1 MSTNA
6 NRLQPA
12 VVLVAD
18 RTLAA
23 RYNVL
28 FEGIFATMQTT
39 QVPGLAMKHF
49 VSPRQPCD
57 ATGRALAAPLGVR
70 RVEACLRASG
80 LLADDLVVTTPE
92 CLPRLLGPWT
102 EVVMVSSSDFLGQ
115 GMSNTTTH
123 SFWSGRLYTEFWMS
137 KLMAK
142 LRAAKEKWGFAI
154 LAGGAG
160 AWQLRQNPTATG
172 ELGFDGVFDGYFEG
186 CGAEWVKQW
195 LGEHGRDAHT
205 THGRDA
211 RATVTEP
218 GCHVEHIKPILA
230 PSALGVIELSRGCG
244 KGCGFCVMGDKRMDH
259 LPPELILADVET
271 NARGGQPN
279 IVSSSE
285 DFFRYGGQGP
295 NVNYDALASLLE
307 RMRQIK
313 GLHFMQADHG
323 NVSSVLQF
331 DVAQLR
337 ELRRLLE
344 WGHPSEYQW
353 INLGVESASGDL
365 VRANC
370 PGKFAP
376 VSGEWEQMVRDAI
389 DRLTQGGWFPVVSLV
404 LGLPGE
410 TPDDVACT
418 RKLVDWLETQRA
430 IVFPV
435 FHEPPRPGRDDQRIT
450 VANLTL
456 AHLELYAACYEIN
469 FRRVPKLYWDNQRA
483 GGVSWF
489 KRATV
494 QLLGKTEVRGWRKN
508 FRRQRA
514 RIARGAGV
522 SPACPAGILP
532 ASGEGGCASHSGQ
545 ASGTHNAGETPASRA
560 GGTP

>member
-1 MSTNA
+1 MSASDNP
-6 NRLQPA
+6 LQPA
-12 VVLVAD
+12 IVIVAD
-18 RTLAA
+18 RTLSA

-39 QVPGLAMKHF
+39 QVPSVAMKHF

-57 ATGRALAAPLGVR
+57 AAGRALAAPLGVR
-70 RVEACLRASG
+70 RVEACLRSAG
-80 LLADDLVVTTPE
+80 LSADDVVVTTPE
-92 CLPRLLGPWT
+92 RLPRLLGPWT
-102 EVVMVSSSDFLGQ
+102 QIVMVSSSDFLGH

-142 LRAAKEKWGFAI
+142 LRQARDKWNDFLI
-154 LAGGAG
+154 VAGGAG
-160 AWQLRQNPTATG
+160 AWQLVRDREATRK
-172 ELGFDGVFDGYFEG
+172 LGFDYVFDGYFEG
-186 CGAEWVKQW
+186 RGAEWVMAYLGKQDSVYAD
-195 LGEHGRDAHT
+195 GRPTVHDAL
-205 THGRDA
+205 
-211 RATVTEP
+211 
-218 GCHVEHIKPILA
+218 CHVDGIKPICG
-230 PSALGVIELSRGCG
+230 PSTLGVIELSRGCG

-285 DFFRYGGQGP
+285 DFFRYGGTGP
-295 NVNYDALASLLE
+295 HVNYDALASLLE
-307 RMRQIK
+307 RMRKIK
-313 GLHFMQADHG
+313 GLRFMQADHG

-331 DVAQLR
+331 DVGQLR

-344 WGHPSEYQW
+344 WDHPSEYQW
-353 INLGVESASGDL
+353 INLGVESASGEL

-376 VSGEWEQMVRDAI
+376 INGDWEEMVRDAVG
-389 DRLTQGGWFPVVSLV
+389 RLVQGGWFPVISLV

-410 TPDDVACT
+410 TPDDVART
-418 RKLVDWLETQRA
+418 RKLVDWLDDQRA

-435 FHEPPRPGRDDQRIT
+435 FHEPVRPGDDDKRFT
-450 VANLTL
+450 VSSLTL
-456 AHLELYAACYEIN
+456 AHLDLYQACYEIN

-489 KRATV
+489 KRAMV
-494 QLLGKTEVRGWRKN
+494 QVLGKTEVRGWRKN
-508 FRRQRA
+508 FRRQRK
-514 RIARGAGV
+514 RIER
-522 SPACPAGILP
+522 
-532 ASGEGGCASHSGQ
+532 ASGVQ
-545 ASGTHNAGETPASRA
+545 P
-560 GGTP
+560 